1 MSTDEARI
9 RADWLLKEYD
19 TCTSL
24 YRMYTLA
31 RGTLLG
37 GSFAVMG
44 VLTVTY
50 RESVRAV
57 DFHKLQSSGVTY
69 HIKGFVPAPLAVGVT
84 SLLILSLVA
93 WMIHADSYLGN
104 EQRIVVK
111 RGAILERFMGS
122 SHASFSRLQLLHK
135 KRDVFYLGRGLL
147 ILFSVVW
154 VVVYGLGTLNMQP

>member
-9 RADWLLKEYD
+9 HADWLLREYD
-19 TCTSL
+19 TCTGL

-57 DFHKLQSSGVTY
+57 DFHKLESSGVTY
-69 HIKGFVPAPLAVGVT
+69 HIKGFVPAPFAVGIT
-84 SLLILSLVA
+84 SLLILALVGWA
-93 WMIHADSYLGN
+93 MHADSYLEN
-104 EQRIVVK
+104 EQRIVVE
-111 RGAILERFMGS
+111 RGAIIERFLGNS
-122 SHASFSRLQLLHK
+122 PASFSRLQVIHK
-135 KRDVFYLGRGLL
+135 ERDVFYLGRGLL
-147 ILFSVVW
+147 VLFSAAW
-154 VVVYGLGTLNMQP
+154 VLAFGLGTIGTQP